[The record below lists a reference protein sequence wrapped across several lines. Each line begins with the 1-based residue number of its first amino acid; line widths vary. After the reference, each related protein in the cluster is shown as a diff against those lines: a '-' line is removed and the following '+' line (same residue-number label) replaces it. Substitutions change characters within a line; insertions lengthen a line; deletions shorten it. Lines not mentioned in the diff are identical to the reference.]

1 MDGLAAWDWRLH
13 LGGGWQEAP
22 LHRTAAIAETVADPK
37 ANGFRLTVREEE
49 DGIVLVDE
57 EHPLRGTPVERED
70 VEIWKPDWNAMALQ
84 LANAI
89 GFEMCS
95 PAGSGAVRKI
105 GIYRCPGAAPKDVYF
120 YVPGFFARGIPA
132 DVIRLSDCILVVP
145 GARTASD
152 ELRQIAE
159 SRRVSV
165 QFPDGPTTW
174 LRESIK
180 RHAKSSGAL
189 SPIFDVKPEWAW
201 NKLRIE
207 ADSDRFKALYG
218 REKRVHRF
226 TPDNKKGTARFAEVL
241 LSMAKDGAWTFA
253 EGRKR
258 EADRRLLHRF
268 KVLLKELIPIDG
280 EPFTK
285 DGDTI
290 APNFKLTLA
299 KDILEGFKEHDRR
312 ASIYRG

>member
-1 MDGLAAWDWRLH
+1 MLESWGAEGLAAWDWKLH
-13 LGGGWQEAP
+13 MGDAWTCAP

-49 DGIVLVDE
+49 DGIVLIDE
-57 EHPLRGTPVERED
+57 EHPLRGTPIERGA

-89 GFEMCS
+89 GFEMCVLE
-95 PAGSGAVRKI
+95 GSGAVRKI
-105 GIYRCPGAAPKDVYF
+105 GIYRCPEAAPRDVYF

-132 DVIRLSDCILVVP
+132 EVIRLSDCILVVP
-145 GARTASD
+145 GTRTASQ
-152 ELRQIAE
+152 ELRLIAE

-165 QFPDGPTTW
+165 HFPDGPTTL
-174 LRESIK
+174 LRANIK
-180 RHAKSSGAL
+180 RLAKASGAPA
-189 SPIFDVKPEWAW
+189 PILDVRPAW
-201 NKLRIE
+201 TWDKLKIE
-207 ADSDRFKALYG
+207 ADSDRLTASYG

-226 TPDNKKGTARFAEVL
+226 TPDNKKGTARYAEVL
-241 LSMAKDGAWTFA
+241 LSMAKDGGWTFA

-268 KVLLKELIPIDG
+268 KVHLKELIPIDG
-280 EPFTK
+280 EPFNR

-299 KDILEGFKEHDRR
+299 KDILEGFRMFDR
-312 ASIYRG
+312 